1 MGNVVIYGKPVPGFF
16 LCTLY
21 PWRKMYFAKGNNMN
35 TSGKEDIKNITERIR
50 KSLKIGVE
58 EDGKQDGGARK
69 FTKDDRSFVL
79 AMLGLAFLFSVRGG
93 EMPGAVVAT
102 LRQVFMAVFYGFG
115 TVFLIIGVTKK
126 MFKYNPDRVQIVRWA
141 VGLAVFF
148 AVSQFIHEGFL
159 LYTGQMPLK
168 P

>member
-1 MGNVVIYGKPVPGFF
+1 MDTGK
-16 LCTLY
+16 
-21 PWRKMYFAKGNNMN
+21 R
-35 TSGKEDIKNITERIR
+35 EDIKNITDRI
-50 KSLKIGVE
+50 KESLNFGGA
-58 EDGKQDGGARK
+58 EDGKQDGKTRK
-69 FTKDDRSFVL
+69 FTKEDRSFIL

-93 EMPGAVVAT
+93 QMPGAVAAT
-102 LRQVFMAVFYGFG
+102 LQQVFIAAFYGFG

-141 VGLAVFF
+141 MVLAVFF

-159 LYTGQMPLK
+159 LYTGQMPPK